1 MKTLKWILCILTVLS
16 TVLMLFILPDTVPVH
31 FDINGNVDRW
41 GSKLELLILPV
52 VLIACAYTMDPMV
65 NSYLKKAEETDN
77 EKEKAEHISN
87 AKVLNITSV
96 ITMCLFFVMNIA
108 TLYTTYVQVT
118 PNNNLPEIDILRV
131 VGVVMGITVI
141 VLGNYMPK
149 TRNNPNIGFRF
160 PWTRYN
166 DVTWNK
172 SNRFASYV
180 LMVAGAISVICSLFI
195 NGTIASLLSLGTLLI
210 ALPII
215 MIYAYIIYRE
225 EKGKN
230 YERND

>member
-16 TVLMLFILPDTVPVH
+16 TILMLFVLPDTVPVH

-52 VLIACAYTMDPMV
+52 VLIVCAFSMDPMV
-65 NSYLKKAEETDN
+65 KSYHKKAEEAKD

-96 ITMCLFFVMNIA
+96 LTMCLFFVMNIA

-118 PNNNLPEIDILRV
+118 PNNNLPEVDIIRV
-131 VGVVMGITVI
+131 VCVVMGITVI

-149 TRNNPNIGFRF
+149 TRNNANIGFRL

-172 SNRFASYV
+172 SNKFSSYV
-180 LMVAGAISVICSLFI
+180 LIVVGAISIICSIFLKGEISGFI
-195 NGTIASLLSLGTLLI
+195 SVGAFLI
-210 ALPII
+210 ALAII
-215 MIYAYIIYRE
+215 MVYAYIVYRD
-225 EKGKN
+225 EKRKN
-230 YERND
+230 DERND

>member
-1 MKTLKWILCILTVLS
+1 MKILKWILCILTVFS
-16 TVLMLFILPDTVPVH
+16 TVFMLFILPDTVPVH
-31 FDINGNVDRW
+31 FDISGAPDRW
-41 GSKLELLILPV
+41 GSKFELLILPV
-52 VLIACAYTMDPMV
+52 VLIACAFTLDPLAK
-65 NSYLKKAEETDN
+65 SYRKKAEESEN

-87 AKVLNITSV
+87 SNVLNITG
-96 ITMCLFFVMNIA
+96 IAIMCLFFVMNII
-108 TLYTTYVQVT
+108 TLYTTYVKAT
-118 PNNNLPEIDILRV
+118 PDNNLPEFDMLRV
-131 VGVVMGITVI
+131 VGVVMGIMLI

-180 LMVAGAISVICSLFI
+180 LMAAGAISTLCSLFV
-195 NGTIASLLSLGTLLI
+195 NGTLASLLSVVALLI

-215 MIYAYIIYRE
+215 MVYAYIVYRE
-225 EKGKN
+225 EKRKN
-230 YERND
+230 DEGNN